1 MVLRLCSIAF
11 VLLSAVTAPVDAA
24 EQYVIDTKGQHA
36 FIEFRIKHLGYSWLY
51 GRFNDFSGAFT
62 LDREALEHAG
72 VEVEI
77 DTASVDTN
85 HAERDKHLRSS
96 DFLHVDEYPT
106 ARFVSTAVERTI
118 EGAGVILGE
127 LTLKGVTNP
136 VEIAFEEIG
145 QGPDPWGGY
154 RAGFIGTTT
163 LRLADFG
170 IDYDLGPASR
180 TVELTLS
187 VEGVRR

>member
-1 MVLRLCSIAF
+1 MKGDNHGPSSVLHSVRA
-11 VLLSAVTAPVDAA
+11 
-24 EQYVIDTKGQHA
+24 
-36 FIEFRIKHLGYSWLY
+36 LY
-51 GRFNDFSGAFT
+51 HRHRPGRRGRAIRE
-62 LDREALEHAG
+62 LDREAPGSSG

-96 DFLHVDEYPT
+96 DFLHVDEHPT
-106 ARFVSTAVERTI
+106 ARFVSTMVERTG
-118 EGAGVILGE
+118 EGAGVIRGE

-145 QGPDPWGGY
+145 HGPDPWGGY

-170 IDYDLGPASR
+170 IDYDLGPASQ

>member
-1 MVLRLCSIAF
+1 MVRRLCSAVF
-11 VLLSAVTAPVDAA
+11 VLVLATTASASAA
-24 EQYVIDTKGQHA
+24 EQYAIDIKGQHA

-51 GRFNDFSGAFT
+51 GRFNDFTGAFT
-62 LDREALEHAG
+62 LDREAPEG
-72 VEVEI
+72 SSVEVEI
-77 DTASVDTN
+77 ETASLDTN

-96 DFLHVDEYPT
+96 DFLHVDEHPT
-106 ARFVSTAVERTI
+106 ARFVSTAVERT
-118 EGAGVILGE
+118 GDSTGVIRGD
-127 LTLKGVTNP
+127 LTLRGVTKP

-145 QGPDPWGGY
+145 HGPDPWGGY
-154 RAGFIGTTT
+154 RAGFLGTTT

-170 IDYDLGPASR
+170 IDYDLGPASQ